1 MRPNVTYRPTLRTW
15 LIATCFCALSACS
28 GMKKTPD
35 TSDRLPFFNTPDW
48 TARWIKPSDAGYDS
62 IHQIPAFR
70 LTDQLGRVVTEK
82 DLEGRI
88 TVANFFF
95 TRCKGICPRMSLN
108 TAYLQEAFRNDPE
121 ILLLSHSVDPEAD
134 SVPVL
139 NAYAATQGADPDRW
153 RLLTGDR
160 ELIYRLARK
169 EYFAG
174 DTIGLSA
181 SGTDFLHTE
190 DMILLDGHRRIR
202 GLYNGTLR
210 SEMDRIREDIAILK
224 KE

>member
-1 MRPNVTYRPTLRTW
+1 MMPTGTYGPTLRGW
-15 LIATCFCALSACS
+15 LMATCLVALSACH
-28 GMKKTPD
+28 GPNRPED
-35 TSDRLPFFNTPDW
+35 AADRLPFFNTPDW
-48 TARWIKPSDAGYDS
+48 TARWIEPSDAGYDS
-62 IHQIPAFR
+62 IHRIPPFR

-82 DLEGRI
+82 ELEGRI

-108 TAYLQEAFRNDPE
+108 MAYLQEAYRNDPV
-121 ILLLSHSVDPEAD
+121 ILLLSHSVDPVSD

-139 NAYAATQGADPDRW
+139 AAYAAAQGADPDRW

-160 ELIYRLARK
+160 ALIYRLARQA
-169 EYFAG
+169 YFAG
-174 DTIGLSA
+174 DSLGLSA
-181 SGTDFLHTE
+181 AGTDFLHTE
-190 DMILLDGHRRIR
+190 DVILLDGHRRIR

>member
-1 MRPNVTYRPTLRTW
+1 MIPTATYGRTLRGW
-15 LIATCFCALSACS
+15 LISACLCTLSACS
-28 GMKKTPD
+28 GLKKPPD
-35 TSDRLPFFNTPDW
+35 TTDRLPFFNTPDW
-48 TARWIKPSDAGYDS
+48 TARWIEPSDAGYDS
-62 IHQIPAFR
+62 IHRIPSFR
-70 LTDQLGRVVTEK
+70 LTDQLGRAVTEK
-82 DLEGRI
+82 ELEGRI
-88 TVANFFF
+88 TIANFFF

-108 TAYLQEAFRNDPE
+108 TAYLQEAFRNDPD

-139 NAYAATQGADPDRW
+139 AAYAAAHEADPDRW

-181 SGTDFLHTE
+181 AGTDFLHTE
-190 DMILLDGHRRIR
+190 DMILLDGRRRIR

>member
-1 MRPNVTYRPTLRTW
+1 MRATVTYRPILLTW
-15 LIATCFCALSACS
+15 LIATCLCTLSACS
-28 GMKKTPD
+28 GTKKNPD
-35 TSDRLPFFNTPDW
+35 SDDRLPFFNTPDW
-48 TARWIKPSDAGYDS
+48 TARWIEPSEAGYDS
-62 IHQIPAFR
+62 IHRIPSFR
-70 LTDQLGRVVTEK
+70 LTDQLGRAITER

-95 TRCKGICPRMSLN
+95 TRCKGICPRMSQN
-108 TAYLQEAFRNDPE
+108 MAYLQESFRNNPE
-121 ILLLSHSVDPEAD
+121 ILFLSHSVDPEAD

-139 NAYAATQGADPDRW
+139 ATYAAAQGADPDRW

-181 SGTDFLHTE
+181 AGTDFLHTE
-190 DMILLDGHRRIR
+190 DMILLDGRRRIR

>member
-1 MRPNVTYRPTLRTW
+1 MIPTATYGRTLRGW
-15 LIATCFCALSACS
+15 LILACLCTLSACS
-28 GMKKTPD
+28 GLKKPPD
-35 TSDRLPFFNTPDW
+35 TTDRLPFFNTPDW
-48 TARWIKPSDAGYDS
+48 TARWIEPSDAGYDS

-70 LTDQLGRVVTEK
+70 LTDQLGRAITER

-95 TRCKGICPRMSLN
+95 TRCKGICPRMSQN
-108 TAYLQEAFRNDPE
+108 MAYLQESFRNDPE
-121 ILLLSHSVDPEAD
+121 ILFLSHSVDPEAD

-139 NAYAATQGADPDRW
+139 ATYAAAQGADPDRW

-174 DTIGLSA
+174 DTIGLST

-190 DMILLDGHRRIR
+190 DMILLDRRRRIR

-210 SEMDRIREDIAILK
+210 SELDRIREDIAILK